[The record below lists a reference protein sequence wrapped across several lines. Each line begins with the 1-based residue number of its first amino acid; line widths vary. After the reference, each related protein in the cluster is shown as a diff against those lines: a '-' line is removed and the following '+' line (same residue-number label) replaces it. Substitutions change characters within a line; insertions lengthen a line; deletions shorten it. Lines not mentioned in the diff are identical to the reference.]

1 MNISFKS
8 KFHYDDDV
16 FNNWYHMFLDDNH
29 KFLDYNCRVL
39 EPNSLDQP
47 STLYETLDEQTDNS
61 SQIDLSLHLELDLLL
76 K

>member
-1 MNISFKS
+1 
-8 KFHYDDDV
+8 
-16 FNNWYHMFLDDNH
+16 MFLDDNH

-47 STLYETLDEQTDNS
+47 STLCETLDEQTDNS
-61 SQIDLSLHLELDLLL
+61 SQIDLSLHLEPELLL

>member
-1 MNISFKS
+1 
-8 KFHYDDDV
+8 
-16 FNNWYHMFLDDNH
+16 MFLDDNH

-39 EPNSLDQP
+39 EPNSLDQT

-61 SQIDLSLHLELDLLL
+61 SQIDLSLHLEPDLLL